1 MFRIITELSENLLG
15 IGFIF
20 LASGVILFTVNFL
33 LLRKSKRDKEILQ
46 ATSQVSEI
54 VDGGDRDA

>member
-33 LLRKSKRDKEILQ
+33 LLRKAKRDKESLQ
-46 ATSQVSEI
+46 VSSQVSEI
-54 VDGGDRDA
+54 TDGGDRDA